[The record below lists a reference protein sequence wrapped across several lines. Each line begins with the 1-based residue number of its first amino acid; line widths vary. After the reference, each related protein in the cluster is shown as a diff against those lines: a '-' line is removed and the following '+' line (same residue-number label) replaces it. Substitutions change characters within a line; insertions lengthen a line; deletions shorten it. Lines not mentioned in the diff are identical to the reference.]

1 MIDQLI
7 EKYIQLRDRKSE
19 IKEKYETA
27 VAQIDDGMEKVENII
42 LAHLNANNL
51 DSIAGS
57 TGTAFKST
65 VTSATVQDRDAFM
78 NYVRT
83 NEAWHMLDAR
93 ANKTAVAEYK
103 RDHEAIPPGVNWREE
118 IVVRVRRPA
127 KEKTES
133 V

>member
-7 EKYIQLRDRKSE
+7 DKYIQLRDRKSE
-19 IKEKYETA
+19 IKERYETA
-27 VAQIDDGMEKVENII
+27 VAQIDEAMEKVENVI
-42 LAHLNANNL
+42 LAHLNQHNV
-51 DSIAGS
+51 DSVAGS
-57 TGTAFKST
+57 TGTAFKQS

-78 NYVRT
+78 AYVRE
-83 NEAWHMLDAR
+83 NDAWHLLDAR

-103 RDHEAIPPGVNWREE
+103 RDKEAIPPGVNWREE

-127 KEKTES
+127 KEKAE